1 MNIEVVK
8 TNKNIHDGPAAN
20 SQPEKQ
26 CNARLATLAVL
37 KQTVIAAYLDPIPC
51 DLTLRRMLDD
61 NNIPRF
67 KQNPSAKRGG
77 GKNFYS
83 VCAVEKL
90 FRARM
95 LPGNFSVGA
104 VKISAAPMAEKVGV
118 E

>member
-1 MNIEVVK
+1 M
-8 TNKNIHDGPAAN
+8 TMNKNIKGRPAAN
-20 SQPEKQ
+20 SQPEQQ

-61 NNIPRF
+61 NNVPRF

-90 FRARM
+90 FRSRM
-95 LPGNFSVGA
+95 LPGNFAAGA
-104 VKISAAPMAEKVGV
+104 VKISTAPMCAKQAE
-118 E
+118 